1 MNSHILIT
9 PLFSTRGGPGATAG
23 AAIAR
28 TRDVVPAGALARRQ
42 RPLQCAR
49 ATIVFFLLFLL
60 LLAPSLSATDATP
73 VRDVV
78 TRSGAAVS
86 KFLEQFSRV
95 TCTELVSQA
104 KLRKNGKPEYQEDS
118 TFELLVTPN
127 AIPGELSIEETRQ
140 PLRQPKRR
148 QNVPLLTSNGF
159 STFLL
164 VFHPYYQGSFE
175 FTNVGEERIDG
186 HTIVRVRFDH
196 IPKTPSPTALLLGD
210 RQYPL
215 ELSGVAWVD
224 AETGSISKVSASV
237 SAMDDLGLRTFHS
250 EVQYAP
256 VTLPGAN
263 TFWLPSTATIDVETA
278 RQHWRNVHRF
288 TSYKKFSVHTTI
300 TMPES

>member
-1 MNSHILIT
+1 M
-9 PLFSTRGGPGATAG
+9 RY
-23 AAIAR
+23 
-28 TRDVVPAGALARRQ
+28 
-42 RPLQCAR
+42 AR
-49 ATIVFFLLFLL
+49 AIL
-60 LLAPSLSATDATP
+60 LLAVLLLGNAASATDAIP

-78 TRSGAAVS
+78 ARSGAAVS

-95 TCTELVSQA
+95 TCVETVSQA

-127 AIPGELSIEETRQ
+127 ATPGELSIEEIRQ
-140 PLRQPKRR
+140 PVPQPQRRRPQHRQD
-148 QNVPLLTSNGF
+148 VPLLTSNGF

-164 VFHPYYQGSFE
+164 VFHPYYQGSFQ
-175 FTNVGEERIDG
+175 FTNAGEEQVDG
-186 HTIVRVRFDH
+186 RTIVRVRFDH

-224 AETGSISKVSASV
+224 AETGTISRVSASV
-237 SAMDDLGLRTFHS
+237 SAMDDVGLRTFHS

-256 VTLPGAN
+256 VALPGAS

-278 RQHWRNVHRF
+278 RQHWHNVHRF
-288 TSYKKFSVHTTI
+288 TSYKKFTVHTVI

>member
-1 MNSHILIT
+1 MKIFN
-9 PLFSTRGGPGATAG
+9 STRERRTSVNGSEQQAASSKGA
-23 AAIAR
+23 R
-28 TRDVVPAGALARRQ
+28 SCCLLLAT
-42 RPLQCAR
+42 CY
-49 ATIVFFLLFLL
+49 LL
-60 LLAPSLSATDATP
+60 LLLGGVASASDAAP

-78 TRSGAAVS
+78 ARSGEAVS
-86 KFLEQFSRV
+86 KFLQQFSRV
-95 TCTELVSQA
+95 TCTELVSQT

-127 AIPGELSIEETRQ
+127 AAPGELSIEETRQ
-140 PLRQPKRR
+140 PVRQPRHR
-148 QNVPLLTSNGF
+148 QNVSLLTSNGF

-175 FTNVGEERIDG
+175 FTNVGEENVDG
-186 HTIVRVRFDH
+186 HIIVRVRFEH

-215 ELSGVAWVD
+215 ELSGVAWID
-224 AETGSISKVSASV
+224 AQTGIISKVNASV
-237 SAMDDLGLRTFHS
+237 SGMDDVGLRTFRS

-256 VTLPGAN
+256 VTLPGDT
-263 TFWLPSTATIDVETA
+263 TFWLPASATIDVESA

-288 TSYKKFSVHTTI
+288 TSYKKFTVHTTI